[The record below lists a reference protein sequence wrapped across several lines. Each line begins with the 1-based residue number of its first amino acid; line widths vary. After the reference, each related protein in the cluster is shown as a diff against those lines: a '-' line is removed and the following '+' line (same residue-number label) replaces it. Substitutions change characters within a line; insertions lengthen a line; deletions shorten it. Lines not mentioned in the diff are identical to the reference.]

1 MSKTAT
7 TWKKGQSGNPK
18 GRPKGSRNKASIAA
32 DQLLDNEAE
41 AITRKA
47 IELAIAGDT
56 TALRLCLERLCPP
69 RKERPISIA
78 LPEMNSA
85 ADAVKASGAILDA
98 VANGELTG
106 GEGQTLA
113 SIIEVHRRVL
123 ETEDIER
130 RIVDLERNV
139 K

>member
-1 MSKTAT
+1 MGKTET
-7 TWKKGQSGNPK
+7 TWKPGQSGNPK

-32 DQLLDNEAE
+32 DQLLDDEAE

-85 ADAVKASGAILDA
+85 ADAVAAAGAILEA
-98 VANGELTG
+98 VASGDLTAS
-106 GEGQTLA
+106 EGQTLG
-113 SIIEVHRRVL
+113 SIIETYRRTI
-123 ETEDIER
+123 ETEDIEK
-130 RIVDLERNV
+130 RIIELERSL